1 MATNTNDTI
10 DAFGDP
16 LAFRAR
22 QGTERPSV
30 IRNAAGHD
38 VFTVEA
44 RQMAHHQKEAV
55 VTEGASGSAWRITSD
70 EGKHLSGTDLA
81 PFPLGVF
88 NAGLHGDLHNRLLA
102 TAAAS
107 GVAFDDLRICLDNR
121 YSLTGSFV
129 RGDAVGQAEPTR
141 ITVKVKSG
149 ADAATLR
156 AWVDRA
162 VAASPAL
169 AALRTPLENTFAIYV
184 NGRRRPVHALPA
196 STAADAPD
204 PYLVHAKP
212 PRPVAGPDPLQPLI
226 LRTGEQRAGTSQP
239 AQASPTGRVLRLIV
253 GNSQGVGGAGAGV
266 TQTDTYLD
274 LPGASHFALRTDERP
289 GTGDAGDQGPC
300 GLSLLSAGIV
310 FCYMTQLSR
319 YIDNMKM
326 DIRGVRVVQHTPF
339 ALEGS
344 LAAGT
349 LAGRALPVDTH
360 LFLNGGAAD
369 ELFERL
375 QKIAAVT
382 CYLHA
387 TLAAALTPEVT
398 IERDGIVV

>member
-1 MATNTNDTI
+1 MASNATDTI

-22 QGTERPSV
+22 QGTERPAV
-30 IRNAAGHD
+30 VRNAAGQD
-38 VFTVEA
+38 VFIVEA

-55 VTEGASGSAWRITSD
+55 VTEGSTGSAWRITSD
-70 EGKHLSGTDLA
+70 EGRHLSGTDLA

-102 TAAAS
+102 SAA
-107 GVAFDDLRICLDNR
+107 VAGIDIDDLRIHLDNR

-141 ITVKVKSG
+141 ITVQVKSP
-149 ADAATLR
+149 ADTIAVR
-156 AWVDRA
+156 AWVEA
-162 VAASPAL
+162 AIAASPAM

-184 NGRRRPVHALPA
+184 NGRRRAVTALPA
-196 STAADAPD
+196 SGAADAPD
-204 PYLVHAKP
+204 PYQVHARP
-212 PRPVAGPDPLQPLI
+212 PRPVTGPDPLQPLI
-226 LRTGEQRAGTSQP
+226 VRTGEQRPGVSQP
-239 AQASPTGRVLRLIV
+239 AQASPSGRVLRLIV
-253 GNSQGVGGAGAGV
+253 GDSHRVDGAAV
-266 TQTDTYLD
+266 TQTDTWLD
-274 LPGASHFALRTDERP
+274 LPAASHFTLRTDERP

-300 GLSLLSAGIV
+300 GLSLLCAGIV

-319 YIDNMKM
+319 FIENMKL
-326 DIRGVRVVQHTPF
+326 DIGGVRIVQYTPF

-349 LAGRALPVDTH
+349 LLGRALPVDTH

-369 ELFERL
+369 DVFERL
-375 QKIAAVT
+375 QKIAATT

-387 TLAAALTPEVT
+387 TLAAPLPPEVT
-398 IERDGIVV
+398 VEHERTTS